1 MLRLSDASF
10 IQHVITHIDE
20 DLELFFTGETI
31 GNCRSLYNLENLCLG
46 HCGKSGGSNAGF
58 AESPAN
64 VSLIGIDTVLFTT
77 ALIGNSLEHFDV
89 HVLNLFQDVL
99 AQFADDGV
107 VHGNLPVDV
116 LIIDQ
121 KDGTTSFLSP
131 VSEVSI
137 PSMMVLSL

>member
-1 MLRLSDASF
+1 MIITTIRVMKINHISVSMSEEFAKQKVNKFF
-10 IQHVITHIDE
+10 ISH
-20 DLELFFTGETI
+20 F
-31 GNCRSLYNLENLCLG
+31 RK
-46 HCGKSGGSNAGF
+46 HCGKCGGLNVGF

-77 ALIGNSLEHFDV
+77 ALIGNSLEHLNV
-89 HVLNLFQDVL
+89 HVLNLFQDGL
-99 AQFADDGV
+99 AEFAEFGV
-107 VHGNLPVDV
+107 VHGDLPVDA

-137 PSMMVLSL
+137 WSIRECNL